1 MGLARI
7 LCPVDMSEP
16 SRRAFDCARA
26 LAEDQQAEL
35 IVLHVVDTTLWTG
48 LAVDAMRSLS
58 DARRNALSDE
68 LEWWVARRAGDAVP
82 IRTEVREGPVRA
94 VILDAVSELSID
106 LIVMATHGRS
116 GFERFVL
123 GSVTEKVLRR
133 VPCPVLTVPS
143 HAEAIVRPG
152 GRGRIVCATDGSELS
167 KPALARARALAES
180 RRAPLSVISVVAWP
194 EGESPSSLPEQ
205 VLNVRRRLE
214 EQAAVM
220 LAQLVEGWESRPDL
234 VVRFGKPGRQIV
246 AYAAQVQAELIV
258 VGVSGRG
265 ALDRMLLGATAH
277 EVVRDAACPVLCVP
291 ADAG

>member
-1 MGLARI
+1 
-7 LCPVDMSEP
+7 
-16 SRRAFDCARA
+16 
-26 LAEDQQAEL
+26 
-35 IVLHVVDTTLWTG
+35 
-48 LAVDAMRSLS
+48 
-58 DARRNALSDE
+58 
-68 LEWWVARRAGDAVP
+68 
-82 IRTEVREGPVRA
+82 
-94 VILDAVSELSID
+94 
-106 LIVMATHGRS
+106 ATHGRS

-152 GRGRIVCATDGSELS
+152 GRGRIVCATGGSELS

-246 AYAAQVQAELIV
+246 AYA
-258 VGVSGRG
+258 
-265 ALDRMLLGATAH
+265 
-277 EVVRDAACPVLCVP
+277 
-291 ADAG
+291 